1 MSGGK
6 SSLINGIIDEIP
18 ASPETNV
25 KTQGRIAF
33 VGQTAFI
40 LNDTIRENILFR
52 REFNEKIYDKVLD
65 ACGLRPD
72 IALLPAKDLTMIGE
86 RGVTLS
92 GGQKQRVSLAR
103 AAYSQPDLVLLD
115 DPLSALDSNTA
126 KLVFEHLIKGPDAV
140 FSETAVVL
148 VTHAAYILNQVDNV
162 LVIVDG
168 ENKFLGKWS
177 SLASFK
183 ADDDKTK
190 SAVDFIK
197 SSIQE
202 GTKKEGKMDS
212 LVADIDDTSG
222 ECSGASDN
230 LMTVEE
236 REHGLSSLSTWLL
249 WFNHAGGMYF
259 VMTQIL
265 FMAIDRFAYVAV
277 EYWIARWTSAAQSSI
292 TVFGLTFPAQNEG
305 RSAQYEYLTVY
316 SCIIVVSIFATVARS
331 EWGVTGGRRAAKK
344 LFDRMLVRVLG
355 APLCSYFEAT
365 PLGRILNRFTYDIEV
380 VDVTLTQAMSMFLIS
395 CSW

>member
-1 MSGGK
+1 MK
-6 SSLINGIIDEIP
+6 VE
-18 ASPETNV
+18 
-25 KTQGRIAF
+25 GRVAY

-52 REFNEKIYDKVLD
+52 REFNRELYDRVID
-65 ACGLRPD
+65 ACCLRAD
-72 IALLPAKDLTMIGE
+72 IEMLPAKDSTMIGE

-103 AAYSQPDLVLLD
+103 AAYSQPDLALLD
-115 DPLSALDSNTA
+115 DPLSALDANTA
-126 KLVFEHLIKGPDAV
+126 KIVFERLIRGPDAV
-140 FSETAVVL
+140 FSDTAVVL
-148 VTHAAYILNQVDNV
+148 VTHAAHFLGQVDNV
-162 LVIVDG
+162 MVVVDG

-177 SLASFK
+177 SLASFE
-183 ADDDKTK
+183 ACDEKTK

-197 SSIQE
+197 SSVQE
-202 GTKKEGKMDS
+202 GAQDETMSNGSESAPVNTFGDAH
-212 LVADIDDTSG
+212 LVSDT
-222 ECSGASDN
+222 

-249 WFNHAGGMYF
+249 WFKHAGGLLF
-259 VMTQIL
+259 LLTQIL

-277 EYWIARWTSAAQSSI
+277 EYWIARWTSAADGPI
-292 TVFGLTFPAQNEG
+292 TVFGITFPAQTEG
-305 RSAQYEYLTVY
+305 RPAQYQYLTVY
-316 SCIIVVSIFATVARS
+316 SCIILISIIATVARS
-331 EWGVTGGRRAAKK
+331 EWGVTGGGRAAKN
-344 LFDRMLVRVLG
+344 LFANMLVRVLG

-380 VDVTLTQAMSMFLIS
+380 VDVTLTQTMSMFLIS